1 MKKELDKI
9 RKRRKRKMHIR
20 KKLKCS
26 PERPR
31 VTIFKSNRFIYL
43 QAVDDKKGVTL
54 AAASN
59 IEKDLKNIKKKVDS
73 IGELGKVMAERLKQ
87 KNINAIAFDR
97 NGYPYHGLVKAVAEE
112 IRKAGIDF

>member
-9 RKRRKRKMHIR
+9 RKRRRRKMHIR

-43 QAVDDKKGVTL
+43 QAIDDKKGVTL

-59 IEKDLKNIKKKVDS
+59 IEKDLKKIKNKVDS

>member
-9 RKRRKRKMHIR
+9 KKRRRRKMHVR

-26 PERPR
+26 LERPR
-31 VTIFKSNRFIYL
+31 VTIYKSNRYTYL
-43 QAVDDKKGVTL
+43 QAIDDKKGMTL

-59 IEKDLKNIKKKVDS
+59 IEKDLKQIKNRVDS
-73 IGELGKVMAERLKQ
+73 IGELGKVMAERLKT
-87 KNINAIAFDR
+87 KNINMIAFDR
-97 NGYPYHGLVKAVAEE
+97 NGYPYHGIVKAVAEG

>member
-1 MKKELDKI
+1 
-9 RKRRKRKMHIR
+9 MHIR

-31 VTIFKSNRFIYL
+31 VTIYKSNRFTYL
-43 QAVDDKKGVTL
+43 QAIDDKQGVTL
-54 AAASN
+54 TAVSN
-59 IEKDLKNIKKKVDS
+59 LEKDLKTIKNRVDA

-87 KNINAIAFDR
+87 KNISAIAFDR
-97 NGYPYHGLVKAVAEE
+97 NGYPYHGIIKAVADE

>member
-9 RKRRKRKMHIR
+9 KKRRRRKMHVR

-31 VTIFKSNRFIYL
+31 VTIFKSNRYTYL
-43 QAVDDKKGVTL
+43 QAIDDKKGMTL
-54 AAASN
+54 VAASN
-59 IEKDLKNIKKKVDS
+59 IEKDLKQIKNRVDS
-73 IGELGKVMAERLKQ
+73 IGELGKIMAERLKT
-87 KNINAIAFDR
+87 KNISMIAFDR
-97 NGYPYHGLVKAVAEE
+97 NGYPYHGIVKAVAEG

>member
-9 RKRRKRKMHIR
+9 RKRRRRKMHIR

-26 PERPR
+26 AERMR
-31 VTIFKSNRFIYL
+31 VTIYKSNRYTYL
-43 QAVDDKKGVTL
+43 QAIDDNKGVTL
-54 AAASN
+54 VATSN
-59 IEKDLKNIKKKVDS
+59 LEKELRKIKNKVEN
-73 IGELGKVMAERLKQ
+73 IGELGKIMGERLKT

-97 NGYPYHGLVKAVAEE
+97 NGYPYHGIVKAIAEG

>member
-9 RKRRKRKMHIR
+9 RKRRRRKMHIR

-26 PERPR
+26 TERPR
-31 VTIFKSNRFIYL
+31 VTIYKSNRFTYL
-43 QAVDDKKGVTL
+43 QAIDDKQGVTL
-54 AAASN
+54 TSVSN
-59 IEKDLKNIKKKVDS
+59 LEKDLKKIKNKVET
-73 IGELGKVMAERLKQ
+73 IGELGKIMAERLKT

-97 NGYPYHGLVKAVAEE
+97 NGYPYHGIVKAVAEE